1 VTVFAD
7 PYFYGGYWPGW
18 AGGIPSPLPVPA
30 PAGADKPPEFDKA
43 LVRKETWGG
52 SAGGRQTPY
61 SKAPAGTYGT
71 YGLMARNPTIAKA
84 YGIIMHA
91 ILAGSWNVKIRTE
104 AGEARTYKPSLIG
117 QVGDGVISSPE
128 DAWAETLLQ
137 TFDPMRSYMLSAA
150 GRGLFNGHSPLHTEW
165 ARYNG
170 ATVVS
175 RLRRFTDAQHPD
187 AAKFTAFDIDTV
199 DLGDVA
205 PAQGAILDKLRY
217 LDAELLAGFYLAP
230 LQAAESIHGTR
241 AQAGVHAD
249 ANILYSEL
257 VYRGIIEQFN
267 HSLVRLM
274 TLTNRGPAEAE
285 RYYFE
290 AGALSD
296 PKQEYLQKLVL
307 ALAATPGDPIAGPID
322 RPKLLAD
329 TGAPVDVNFKPQPAL
344 PPGPTPPEG
353 GPGGGNGNGQA
364 NGNGRANGVP
374 AGGGRMALSTGGWP
388 DGGGPFDE
396 EGDYALVLNCGT
408 GAGGFVAGN
417 VCAKGGR
424 LFEVTKVTRAG
435 MVHGRGADESPDM
448 PSVELGH
455 VSEFTAA
462 GSLADA
468 PLPEFAAKVQ
478 ALADGLPVGFGDNKV
493 LIADAFKAAHAA
505 DPALTPAVFKARLK
519 AANNAG
525 HIELSRADLTSRFH
539 QDDLRASSINLA
551 PGRAADAPDE
561 VGGGGNTAEFIV
573 VPSRARR
580 QVRGGK

>member
-30 PAGADKPPEFDKA
+30 PAGADKRPDLDKA

-165 ARYNG
+165 ARRNG

-175 RLRRFTDAQHPD
+175 RLRRFTDADLIAGRVLMLKDDQTGDFAGVRFEGNDYDPRYAVNFVNQPEVDPIIGWSNCENCRDEWWEKLQAKERGRQLDQRATSTVPIVKGPATDAGETKAKEIGAALARDEGVYMPQYLFDTADMDPQHPD

-257 VYRGIIEQFN
+257 VYRGIIEQ
-267 HSLVRLM
+267 
-274 TLTNRGPAEAE
+274 LTRNRNTCKSSCSRWPRRRAIRSPA
-285 RYYFE
+285 R
-290 AGALSD
+290 S
-296 PKQEYLQKLVL
+296 
-307 ALAATPGDPIAGPID
+307 
-322 RPKLLAD
+322 
-329 TGAPVDVNFKPQPAL
+329 TGRNSW
-344 PPGPTPPEG
+344 PTP
-353 GPGGGNGNGQA
+353 
-364 NGNGRANGVP
+364 
-374 AGGGRMALSTGGWP
+374 
-388 DGGGPFDE
+388 
-396 EGDYALVLNCGT
+396 
-408 GAGGFVAGN
+408 
-417 VCAKGGR
+417 
-424 LFEVTKVTRAG
+424 
-435 MVHGRGADESPDM
+435 
-448 PSVELGH
+448 
-455 VSEFTAA
+455 
-462 GSLADA
+462 
-468 PLPEFAAKVQ
+468 
-478 ALADGLPVGFGDNKV
+478 
-493 LIADAFKAAHAA
+493 
-505 DPALTPAVFKARLK
+505 
-519 AANNAG
+519 
-525 HIELSRADLTSRFH
+525 
-539 QDDLRASSINLA
+539 
-551 PGRAADAPDE
+551 
-561 VGGGGNTAEFIV
+561 
-573 VPSRARR
+573 ARR
-580 QVRGGK
+580 WT